1 MASSLRCNLKIW
13 TTTTDS
19 YLQKSDTDAEQQNGC
34 WYVTVPAYGM
44 VTATTLNTTPART
57 PEQEIH
63 NEDRTVLDTDSTGRN
78 QNTTDNVLY
87 ADDFEYTEEPGNG
100 TV

>member
-1 MASSLRCNLKIW
+1 MDNHKQIAIYKRVIQM
-13 TTTTDS
+13 T
-19 YLQKSDTDAEQQNGC
+19 EQQNGC

-87 ADDFEYTEEPGNG
+87 AE
-100 TV
+100 

>member
-1 MASSLRCNLKIW
+1 
-13 TTTTDS
+13 
-19 YLQKSDTDAEQQNGC
+19 
-34 WYVTVPAYGM
+34 M
-44 VTATTLNTTPART
+44 VTATTLNTSPART

-87 ADDFEYTEEPGNG
+87 ADDFEYTEEPEMEQYNAKTGK
-100 TV
+100 TTRQQEAMSHVTCWIRMALTL